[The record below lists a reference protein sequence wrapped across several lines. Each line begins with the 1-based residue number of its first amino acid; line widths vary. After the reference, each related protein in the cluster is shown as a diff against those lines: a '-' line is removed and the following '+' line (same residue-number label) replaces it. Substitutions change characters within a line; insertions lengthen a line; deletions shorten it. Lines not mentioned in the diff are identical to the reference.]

1 MLTGMTGF
9 ARASCQVKDT
19 HFNLEVRSLNHRYLD
34 CLVHSPDGFGELED
48 FIKAQVRARINRGRI
63 TVVLTIANL
72 HPKVNVD
79 YALGENYVRKLKELG
94 HKLKLEDNLSL
105 SQIINLE
112 GILKLEK
119 TPLTP
124 EFIQAIK
131 MLADRTLEKLA
142 AIRQKEGRAVSAD
155 ILRRLGVIRNE
166 ADRIRQGAKVIN
178 AQKKN
183 ILSHEE
189 YSVFLKST
197 DIAEELTRISYHLK
211 NFLTTIKKST
221 SSGKELDFIAQ
232 EVQREANT
240 ISAKA
245 QNAAVSASIV
255 KIKSAIEQ
263 IREQAQN
270 VE

>member
-9 ARASCQVKDT
+9 ARASCQLKDT

-48 FIKAQVRARINRGRI
+48 FIKAQVRARIKRGRI

-131 MLADRTLEKLA
+131 TLADRTLEKLA

-155 ILRRLGVIRNE
+155 ILRRLRVIRKE
-166 ADRIRQGAKVIN
+166 ADRIRQGAKVVN

-211 NFLTTIKKST
+211 NFLATIKKST

-232 EVQREANT
+232 EIQREANT

-263 IREQAQN
+263 IREQVQN